1 MTRDI
6 KVNNTDCATA
16 SCYGL
21 ITSSWGLIESMKTVI
36 MSRQAK
42 LPNKNTVQKWI
53 NLSQIS
59 NVLVHFKMLYLVIQ
73 H

>member
-1 MTRDI
+1 
-6 KVNNTDCATA
+6 
-16 SCYGL
+16 
-21 ITSSWGLIESMKTVI
+21 MKTVI

-59 NVLVHFKMLYLVIQ
+59 NVLVHFKTLFLIIQ
-73 H
+73 